1 MSSLTRL
8 AARIALT
15 FLVLATALAGW
26 IENRRQRAEDWA
38 RSAVQSIQDDDLQA
52 ADLAVRNA
60 VALSPSACYLGL
72 QGLIGGRRGMDE
84 FSGSVRAEP
93 DPERQGHLRN
103 ALAAFNSALAAN
115 PDDDVFWHNRGW
127 VRLSLGE
134 APAAVI
140 GDFER
145 AIRIDGATPMYRV
158 SAGLIYERLDRP
170 VRAIDQYAAAVMSE
184 PNIVESRFSVE
195 IRTRRPELWRAAID
209 RAISQLQSG
218 RDMPVRARLARLHL
232 AREPLD
238 RALPELQALTMEF
251 PQLPRAW
258 TNLGRAYVLN
268 GRLDQAGECFNKA
281 LALDA
286 RDGYTVLQVALL
298 SWERGNVKGAEAL
311 FRRAARGLGR
321 RPSPHATRARRVYE
335 TGAVVSDD
343 ILPPG
348 LLESCQVSAKDYQA
362 GAMGTPGLP
371 RNR

>member
-1 MSSLTRL
+1 
-8 AARIALT
+8 
-15 FLVLATALAGW
+15 
-26 IENRRQRAEDWA
+26 
-38 RSAVQSIQDDDLQA
+38 
-52 ADLAVRNA
+52 
-60 VALSPSACYLGL
+60 
-72 QGLIGGRRGMDE
+72 
-84 FSGSVRAEP
+84 
-93 DPERQGHLRN
+93 
-103 ALAAFNSALAAN
+103 
-115 PDDDVFWHNRGW
+115 
-127 VRLSLGE
+127 
-134 APAAVI
+134 
-140 GDFER
+140 
-145 AIRIDGATPMYRV
+145 
-158 SAGLIYERLDRP
+158 
-170 VRAIDQYAAAVMSE
+170 
-184 PNIVESRFSVE
+184 
-195 IRTRRPELWRAAID
+195 
-209 RAISQLQSG
+209 
-218 RDMPVRARLARLHL
+218 
-232 AREPLD
+232 
-238 RALPELQALTMEF
+238 LPELQALTMEF